1 MEEQL
6 LSLLEDIRNEGD
18 GASRRALN
26 ALLREQPK
34 ARTIMARLLVNEHAL
49 TSHLQHESIV
59 SILDGR
65 RRRSFSRQPDRLLRR
80 SPAWQPMTAGLFLG
94 LLLGVVGVR
103 MVVGMPSDEP
113 FARRIRIAAPHF
125 QSLDVGLIPNQFP
138 IRFGEWCGDPAEVIE
153 RADGNPGLRF
163 LRTANVNGAGAGGAH
178 SCDVFQLV
186 DLQSLRENFGQMPS
200 HDQIILKLS
209 AVFRHDHPRS
219 DLPALRGVCRIC
231 FFQAQPES
239 ISAHWPGI
247 LRDAIGVGGK
257 AAPLG
262 AGGEALVT
270 ASCILPPEATV
281 AVISVSIH
289 SGDPTGHAV
298 DLGDSFASNISL
310 TAIRQPVIPP
320 QPLH

>member
-6 LSLLEDIRNEGD
+6 LSLLEDVRNEGD
-18 GASRRALN
+18 GVSRQALN
-26 ALLREQPK
+26 TLLREQPN
-34 ARTIMARLLVNEHAL
+34 ARTIMAKLLVNEHAL

-59 SILDGR
+59 TILAR
-65 RRRSFSRQPDRLLRR
+65 RRCGSFSRQPDRLLRR
-80 SPAWQPMTAGLFLG
+80 SPAWQPVTAGLLLG
-94 LLLGVVGVR
+94 LLLGVAGVR

-113 FARRIRIAAPHF
+113 FARRIQVAAPHF
-125 QSLDVGLIPNQFP
+125 QSLDVGLIPHHFP
-138 IRFGEWCGDPAEVIE
+138 IQFGEWCGDPAEVIE
-153 RADGNPGLRF
+153 RADGTPELRF

-186 DLQSLRENFGQMPS
+186 DLQSLRETFGEMPS

-209 AVFRHDHPRS
+209 AIFRHDHPRP

-231 FFQAQPES
+231 FFQAQSDS
-239 ISAHWPGI
+239 ISGHWPSI

-257 AAPLG
+257 AVPLG
-262 AGGEALVT
+262 AGGEELVS

-310 TAIRQPVIPP
+310 TAIKQPAIPP
-320 QPLH
+320 RRLR